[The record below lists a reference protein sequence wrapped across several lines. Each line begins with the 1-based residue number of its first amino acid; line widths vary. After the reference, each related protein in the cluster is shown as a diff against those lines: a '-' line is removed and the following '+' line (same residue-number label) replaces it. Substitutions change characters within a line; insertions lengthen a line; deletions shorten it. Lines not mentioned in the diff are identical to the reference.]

1 MKGTAE
7 EEKSAKQTKKQ
18 WPEIYEKKEGVLSQK
33 LRE

>member
-1 MKGTAE
+1 MKEMVG
-7 EEKSAKQTKKQ
+7 EEKPAKQTKKQ